1 MKHMLHIY
9 TALLITVFCFSSS
22 LQAQNYDD
30 SIEDSWNRAARHKS
44 QDATQQQNTERKQQD
59 AYDWTKGQQQKQ
71 QIEKQSPP
79 PATLSRM
86 PANATAADYYY
97 ANNALIDTLT
107 SMYCVS
113 TTYLRTL
120 RNRNEAANV
129 AIPKEV
135 APPKEDPKPEGD
147 RFKYEKDNWR
157 KKQQTEKPAPAPN
170 INLSAL
176 STLNQEL
183 FQLLDKCLNR

>member
-1 MKHMLHIY
+1 MKHMLHIS
-9 TALLITVFCFSSS
+9 TALVFMIFCFSGVM
-22 LQAQNYDD
+22 QAQNYDD
-30 SIEDSWNRAARHKS
+30 SIEDSWNRAARHKT
-44 QDATQQQNTERKQQD
+44 QKATQQQETERRQQN
-59 AYDWTKGQQQKQ
+59 AYDWTKRTQRQQQ
-71 QIEKQSPP
+71 QIPP
-79 PATLSRM
+79 PTAFSRM

-97 ANNALIDTLT
+97 ANNALIDTLKN
-107 SMYCVS
+107 MYCVS

-129 AIPKEV
+129 AVPKEV
-135 APPKEDPKPEGD
+135 VAPKEEPKDQGD
-147 RFKYEKDNWR
+147 GFTYEKDNWR
-157 KKQQTEKPAPAPN
+157 KEQQTAKPAPAPD